1 VQVYSRESLEEDN
14 MTRRRGIGTGSMVGR
29 DFQRKQNRE
38 RSQLIS
44 QAILKRDLDD
54 SWVVRVTETRQS
66 MRNIRGESIPYTH
79 AEIVPADNAN
89 AFQRYKSLGSST
101 DSRNAESGELI
112 GSGGIINAKFYIL
125 GLIGEGG
132 SHRIGDL
139 IEEYGLSNVT
149 GALTEG
155 ITQGLI
161 EVVH

>member
-1 VQVYSRESLEEDN
+1 
-14 MTRRRGIGTGSMVGR
+14 MTRRRGIGTGSMVSR

-44 QAILKRDLDD
+44 QAIIKRDLDD

-66 MRNIRGESIPYTH
+66 MQNVSGESIPYTH
-79 AEIVPADNAN
+79 AEIVPVENAN
-89 AFQRYKSLGSST
+89 AFRKYKALGSSG

-112 GSGGIINAKFYIL
+112 QSGGITNVKFYIL
-125 GLIGEGG
+125 GLIGDGG
-132 SHRIGDL
+132 SYRIGDL
-139 IEEYGLSNVT
+139 IEEYGLSNVS

-161 EVVH
+161 EVAR